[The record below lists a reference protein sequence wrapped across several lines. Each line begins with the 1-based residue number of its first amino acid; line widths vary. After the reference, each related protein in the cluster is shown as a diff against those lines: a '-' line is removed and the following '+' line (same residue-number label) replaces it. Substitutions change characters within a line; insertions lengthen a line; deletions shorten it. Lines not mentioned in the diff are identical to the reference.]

1 VVGLTWEANEVAVNR
16 KATLLLR
23 ADASV
28 AAGTG
33 HVMRCLALAQAWQN
47 AGGRAVFAMAETTA
61 AVRARLASE
70 SVEVV
75 PIGVQAAGRD
85 DARRVT
91 EWARHYRADWVV
103 IDGYFFDPAYVLEL
117 KSAGLKVLLI
127 DDEGL
132 DRPCGADLILNQNF
146 NATRN
151 MYPQREDRT
160 RLLLG
165 MRYVLLRN
173 EFLAWRDFRRE
184 PSPTARKILVTM
196 GGSDP
201 DNLTG
206 LVIQAL
212 SMVTTEGVEATVVAG
227 GSNPH
232 LDFLGREASRSRAA
246 IQLQHSCSNMPE
258 LMARADLAIIAA
270 GGTLWELL
278 YMSCPVLSFGRTPVQ
293 QRILGALHERGIVQ
307 HLGDP
312 RHVVPSALALAID
325 QLAASP
331 ARRAKMAEL
340 GRQQIDG
347 EGARRVC
354 ELLAEGN

>member
-1 VVGLTWEANEVAVNR
+1 MNLFFRT
-16 KATLLLR
+16 
-23 ADASV
+23 DASV

-33 HVMRCLALAQAWQN
+33 HVMRCLALAQAWQD
-47 AGGRAVFAMAETTA
+47 AGGRAVFAMAESTA
-61 AVRARLASE
+61 AVRSRLAAE

-75 PIGVQAAGRD
+75 PIGAEAGGRKDAQA
-85 DARRVT
+85 VT
-91 EWARHYRADWVV
+91 ELARYYRADWVV
-103 IDGYFFDPAYVLEL
+103 IDGYPFDATYVLEL

-127 DDEGL
+127 DDGGFE
-132 DRPCGADLILNQNF
+132 RPCGADLILNQNF
-146 NATRN
+146 DATRN

-173 EFLAWRDFRRE
+173 EFLAWHDFRRE
-184 PSPTARKILVTM
+184 PSPTTSRVLVTM

-201 DNLTG
+201 DNMTG

-212 SMVTTEGVEATVVAG
+212 SMVTTEGLEATVVVG

-232 LDFLGREASRSRAA
+232 FDSLGREASRSRTA
-246 IQLQHSCSNMPE
+246 IQLRHSCSNMPE

-270 GGTLWELL
+270 GGTLWELM

-293 QRILGALHERGIVQ
+293 RRILGALHERGIVQ

-312 RHVVPSALALAID
+312 RHVGVSALALAID
-325 QLAASP
+325 ELAASP

-340 GRQQIDG
+340 GRQQVDG

-354 ELLAEGN
+354 ELLTEGN